1 MLHTTLEQNGKH
13 ISKDMNDKISTKISN
28 FDQGI
33 APFEVD
39 RAHMK

>member
-1 MLHTTLEQNGKH
+1 MLYTTLEQNGKH
-13 ISKDMNDKISTKISN
+13 KAKDMDDNISTKISN